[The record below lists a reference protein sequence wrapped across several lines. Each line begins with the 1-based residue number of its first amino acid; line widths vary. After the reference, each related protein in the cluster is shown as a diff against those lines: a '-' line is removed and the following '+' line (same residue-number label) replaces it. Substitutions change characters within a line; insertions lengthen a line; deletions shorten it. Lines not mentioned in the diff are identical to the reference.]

1 MVKKCTTCVKRLHIH
16 SFETGQIPWLNFWKG
31 VKRIPSSTLTS
42 WMATDLWPMM
52 SLHMMMCSNSI
63 SWNVDSKGCVS
74 NTAAHNAFAVY
85 SGTHCLE
92 LAYKIKMKWSSPLG
106 FTYFKLF
113 VTDTNSTHLILFRS
127 FLLKQRWTTDHCT
140 FSFLVW
146 DVNTVTCMY
155 GWDGGGWGG
164 CTCLCVCAFVFSGA
178 LRPQKPGLLRTG
190 SPVQPPQ
197 LSHSSCAVHV
207 PVVYFISDMN
217 R

>member
-1 MVKKCTTCVKRLHIH
+1 
-16 SFETGQIPWLNFWKG
+16 
-31 VKRIPSSTLTS
+31 
-42 WMATDLWPMM
+42 MATDLWPMM

-85 SGTHCLE
+85 SATHCLE

-155 GWDGGGWGG
+155 GWDGGEWGG
-164 CTCLCVCAFVFSGA
+164 CTCLCICFQWSFTSTETRSITDREPSTATSTFTQLMCCACACGVFY
-178 LRPQKPGLLRTG
+178 L
-190 SPVQPPQ
+190 
-197 LSHSSCAVHV
+197 
-207 PVVYFISDMN
+207 
-217 R
+217 